1 MKIKDYYS
9 ILGVSPDSDSPTIY
23 DAYHKKV
30 SELGEASF
38 KSDSPNYQARVD
50 VEEAYRIL
58 GASYINKEAYD
69 KEYQKSIALG
79 VADFEMGEWL
89 EEHVKR
95 EHDFVVN
102 RVLTPDAPPY
112 VEMSTGKKW
121 GMRTLGCVGKVFLFF
136 AFIVVLGA
144 VKKCSRQA
152 VRDSYGTSYNET
164 EVAQPTVA
172 ERKLQQA
179 AGEMNSSLPQ
189 RINDDVTQ
197 YAVELTP
204 SALVYVY
211 HVKESTFQELRARF
225 TSKANQINNIKTM
238 YSDMKPM
245 IDLLLQTERGIS
257 YKYVSNDSRTT
268 EIVEVS
274 YNELAAL

>member
-9 ILGVSPDSDSPTIY
+9 VLGVSPDADSPTIY
-23 DAYHKKV
+23 DSYQKRIN
-30 SELGEASF
+30 ELGEDSR
-38 KSDSPNYQARVD
+38 KSSNPNYSSRVD
-50 VEEAYRIL
+50 VEEAYRML

-69 KEYQKSIALG
+69 NEYQQSIALG
-79 VADFEMGEWL
+79 NLDFEMGEWL

-102 RVLTPDAPPY
+102 RMLIPDTPQA

-121 GMRTLGCVGKVFLFF
+121 GMKTLGCIGKAFLLFLFLI
-136 AFIVVLGA
+136 FIA
-144 VKKCSRQA
+144 NVKRCSRQA
-152 VRDSYGTSYNET
+152 VRDSYNTSYET
-164 EVAQPTVA
+164 EITTTSEA

-179 AGEMNSSLPQ
+179 AREMNRSLPQ
-189 RINDDVTQ
+189 KINDDITQ
-197 YAVELTP
+197 YPVELTP

-211 HVKESTFQELRARF
+211 GVKESTFIANRDRVS
-225 TSKANQINNIKTM
+225 SKKGQIANIKAM

-257 YKYVSNDSRTT
+257 YKYVSSDSHTT
-268 EIVEVS
+268 EIVAVS
-274 YNELAAL
+274 YSELAAI